1 MKILITGADVLF
13 NEVNNVYDVIF
24 QNQKVFSDKIKSTAI
39 MFALNKERLETACNS
54 VQTSNVY
61 YMNARVG

>member
-39 MFALNKERLETACNS
+39 MFALNKERLESACNS

-61 YMNARVG
+61 YMTAKVG

>member
-24 QNQKVFSDKIKSTAI
+24 QNQKVFSDKIRSVAI
-39 MFALNKERLETACNS
+39 MFALNRERLEEACE
-54 VQTSNVY
+54 VAPRSNVV
-61 YMNARVG
+61 YMSARVG

>member
-13 NEVNNVYDVIF
+13 NEVNNVYDVIY
-24 QNQKVFSDKIKSTAI
+24 QGQKVFSDRLKSTAV
-39 MFALNKERLETACNS
+39 MFALSKERLDAANM
-54 VQTSNVY
+54 VAPRSNVV

>member
-39 MFALNKERLETACNS
+39 MFALNKERLESACNTI
-54 VQTSNVY
+54 QTSNVY
-61 YMNARVG
+61 YMTARVG

>member
-24 QNQKVFSDKIKSTAI
+24 QNQKVFSNKIKSSAI
-39 MFALNKERLETACNS
+39 MFALNKERLESACNTI
-54 VQTSNVY
+54 QTSNVY
-61 YMNARVG
+61 YMTARVG